1 MFKKKKVT
9 KTDKVI
15 INDETLKAE
24 IVGFHKGALSAL
36 VQERDQLQKSLEL
49 VEQAIGM
56 HVNALDE
63 LGVKLDE
70 SS

>member
-1 MFKKKKVT
+1 MFKKKKTT

-24 IVGFHKGALSAL
+24 IVGFHKGVLSAL

-56 HVNALDE
+56 HVNALEE
-63 LGVKLDE
+63 LGAKLE
-70 SS
+70 ENS